1 MTEMQLIKLRSRSR
15 NRFAVPMGL
24 AKFLLGN
31 PKSIASSASL
41 KDSILTEVEAPDPN
55 HQPPFSLSDTCMPNM
70 QNQGTQWTTSGF
82 LGLNSDCSSSME

>member
-31 PKSIASSASL
+31 PKSMASSASL
-41 KDSILTEVEAPDPN
+41 KDSILTEVEADPN
-55 HQPPFSLSDTCMPNM
+55 HLPVFSLPDMPGM
-70 QNQGTQWTTSGF
+70 QGQGTQWTTSGF